1 MAHLHLPEQ
10 HSTDDLMLAGQIAE
24 AFESEDLYVVW
35 TRADGPGAVPSV
47 QALLRDAP
55 PHPLAG
61 FVRALLTAFA
71 DARRARKRAR
81 TKPAFAAFAG
91 PVTRVSGT
99 RAGSRAVRTV

>member
-10 HSTDDLMLAGQIAE
+10 HSTDDLVLAGQIAE

-35 TRADGPGAVPSV
+35 THVDGPGAVPSV

-61 FVRALLTAFA
+61 FVRSFFAAVA
-71 DARRARKRAR
+71 DAWRALMSP
-81 TKPAFAAFAG
+81 PA
-91 PVTRVSGT
+91 TRVQDSPGPASQQ
-99 RAGSRAVRTV
+99 RQAA